1 MQATLCELMH
11 NKSSLVPTAR
21 DTQCFETLR
30 AAACGNFEDEAGRQI
45 AFTEVLI
52 EGGILPEG
60 VRPGFVISTD
70 YHDDGDLRAMCLGHE
85 VFYYIQVIK
94 NEVCATKSEPYFE
107 TICCWLEQIRYIMS
121 TSELDVDDN
130 GDKDDRAGKVRDL
143 DKVNFPVVLVM
154 HFGPFLV
161 VAAAVYGSEPSA
173 EVVGCIPLHVHDIN
187 LAELEAGDRLLAA
200 LRVAVHSLRERYPD
214 IANSRRSLAHF
225 PFREFYVNDRGVRHE
240 FTYLTAID
248 EKRVFRVETLDTETS
263 RLVVK
268 FSRQYSEAAH
278 RAAHALGL
286 APVLHAVNKV
296 YDWYMIVMEDMPA
309 GYTTMWDLKRE
320 SSSAAMSLEDA
331 QDTIKTKLAELH
343 RRGFVHGDV
352 RDKSTAAIARD
363 VLLVDWDW
371 AGVKAEARYP
381 RNVNQEIARPKGA
394 TSGELITEEHD
405 MWMAGRLIQRV

>member
-1 MQATLCELMH
+1 MNATTSRRYYLTLLTH
-11 NKSSLVPTAR
+11 LPSQVLTPKVLTADER
-21 DTQCFETLR
+21 LR
-30 AAACGNFEDEAGRQI
+30 
-45 AFTEVLI
+45 
-52 EGGILPEG
+52 
-60 VRPGFVISTD
+60 
-70 YHDDGDLRAMCLGHE
+70 
-85 VFYYIQVIK
+85 
-94 NEVCATKSEPYFE
+94 TKQFM
-107 TICCWLEQIRYIMS
+107 LESQL
-121 TSELDVDDN
+121 LDVREVVVK
-130 GDKDDRAGKVRDL
+130 KDAQFTALCQKHSLRSTETDWGREC
-143 DKVNFPVVLVM
+143 
-154 HFGPFLV
+154 
-161 VAAAVYGSEPSA
+161 EPSS
-173 EVVGCIPLHVHDIN
+173 EVVGCVPLHVHDTK

-200 LRVAVHSLRERYPD
+200 LRIAVHTLRERYPD

-225 PFREFYVNDRGVRHE
+225 PFREFYVDDRGVRHE

-286 APVLHAVNKV
+286 APALHAVNKV
-296 YDWYMIVMEDMPA
+296 YDWYMIVMEDMPT

-320 SSSAAMSLEDA
+320 SSSAAMSLEGA

-343 RRGFVHGDV
+343 RGGFVHGDV
-352 RDKSTAAIARD
+352 RDLNVLVRDKSTATIGPD

-381 RNVNQEIARPKGA
+381 CNVNQEIARPKGA
-394 TSGELITEEHD
+394 TSGDSITEEHD